1 MGHCEKCHTT
11 EVEPRLLL
19 EIQTLHIRDLNGER
33 RVQAVGNF
41 VEANVCRDCAWRYLT
56 GEGRPAGGVGR
67 TALISLLLAVIG
79 AATLSFT
86 KERPFQFFGFAAL
99 FCAAAL
105 LWSKIGSWRR
115 RAAEDAGRT
124 EEERLERAAWSL
136 LVSCLPKKAED
147 SDLTYIP
154 VTEDLPNRPL
164 EELVKT
170 YDLLPAIAKKVRET
184 AAERLRSGTER
195 TGGEQDAGD
204 AERQSGGQE

>member
-1 MGHCEKCHTT
+1 MGHCEKCHTA
-11 EVEPRLLL
+11 EAEPRLLL

-170 YDLLPAIAKKVRET
+170 YDLLPAIAKKVKET
-184 AAERLRSGTER
+184 AAERLGSGTER

-204 AERQSGGQE
+204 AERLSGGQE

>member
-19 EIQTLHIRDLNGER
+19 EVQTLHIRDLNGER
-33 RVQAVGNF
+33 RVQALGNF

>member
-19 EIQTLHIRDLNGER
+19 EVQTLHIRDLNGER
-33 RVQAVGNF
+33 RVQALGNF

-154 VTEDLPNRPL
+154 VTEDLPDRPL

-170 YDLLPAIAKKVRET
+170 YDLLPAIAKKVKET
-184 AAERLRSGTER
+184 AAERLGSGTER